1 MVFFRV
7 RVGSMNR
14 QKGFTLI
21 EMMATIGVATVLL
34 AVATP
39 SFLQMNRNNRI
50 ITYTNDFVGT
60 VNLARAEAIRRGAPV
75 KICPSDDAASCS
87 DDWNTGWIV
96 FADRNADG
104 TRDIDEDDETKSEPL
119 LRTHEALAQSYTLN
133 STEAFDTGITYGADG
148 AAHATGLFAVCKDAN
163 IVNSRAIVV
172 TRLRPRVARD
182 TDEEEDRI
190 PNLDDDVNLD
200 SCTDL

>member
-1 MVFFRV
+1 
-7 RVGSMNR
+7 MNF

-39 SFLQMNRNNRI
+39 SFLQMNRNGRI

-60 VNLARAEAIRRGAPV
+60 VNLARAEAIRRGAAV
-75 KICPSDDAASCS
+75 KICPSEDAKSCS
-87 DDWNTGWIV
+87 DDWSKGWIV
-96 FADRNADG
+96 FADIDG
-104 TRDIDEDDETKSEPL
+104 DGDRAVDEDETKSEPL
-119 LRTHEALAQSYTLN
+119 VRTHEALAETYTLT
-133 STEAFDTGITYGADG
+133 SSEVFETGITYGADG
-148 AAHATGLFAVCKDAN
+148 AANGTGLFAVCKDEN
-163 IVNSRAIVV
+163 VVNSRAIVI

-182 TDEEEDRI
+182 TSEVEDRI
-190 PNLDDDVNLD
+190 PNTDDGELE